1 MTWNEYVKKLVTK
14 LQSDINTLDA
24 RKLYFS
30 FPSSSLSDHVRS
42 RINQSE
48 SQFKTGTFD
57 FHYVEYSHNWNSLIF
72 VRIIS
77 AQYVS

>member
-1 MTWNEYVKKLVTK
+1 MQGSYISLSP
-14 LQSDINTLDA
+14 LPL
-24 RKLYFS
+24 
-30 FPSSSLSDHVRS
+30 SLSDHMRS